1 MLVLVQCDTQQEHRG
16 QDTASGQGNPAGQES
31 PAAGNP
37 ATILSAPTVETGRR
51 RRRRVS
57 RGALPSW
64 SVRAFSTWDPPTD
77 LRSAQPAVAF
87 GLVVLPYARQ
97 MNPDDERPVDL
108 DGDESDLVAEPST
121 SEVVSA
127 QELSVGDW
135 ATIDGRVAHLE
146 AVRLE
151 EDGVTVL
158 TGRERV
164 VLTYGTPVERFI
176 LRS

>member
-1 MLVLVQCDTQQEHRG
+1 
-16 QDTASGQGNPAGQES
+16 
-31 PAAGNP
+31 
-37 ATILSAPTVETGRR
+37 
-51 RRRRVS
+51 
-57 RGALPSW
+57 
-64 SVRAFSTWDPPTD
+64 
-77 LRSAQPAVAF
+77 
-87 GLVVLPYARQ
+87 

-108 DGDESDLVAEPST
+108 DDDESDLVAEPST